1 MSYQKASVDDL
12 ESSTRPNRNPPN
24 TPEKSQRKKCLG
36 IAGAIALLI
45 VIATAIGYGIH
56 ANQSKCQNDGTLIEI
71 NGNFSCN
78 CNGTGF
84 EGKQCELNSTLTK
97 PPTDD
102 SDEGPSDDD
111 HGPVTE
117 PPTSQG

>member
-56 ANQSKCQNDGTLIEI
+56 ANQSKCQHNGKSEKGENGTFICDCE
-71 NGNFSCN
+71 
-78 CNGTGF
+78 GTGF
-84 EGKQCELNSTLTK
+84 DGQFCQNGMYESLFS
-97 PPTDD
+97 
-102 SDEGPSDDD
+102 
-111 HGPVTE
+111 
-117 PPTSQG
+117 